1 MSRTIVV
8 TLTAAVLSGLL
19 LNGCAPTQTIVSV
32 QLPLHQ
38 VVGQT
43 TTYES
48 TSKMVKDVEFDQP
61 SLQKSKKDQTNT
73 TITVKFDQTVKETQP
88 DGTAITDIVI
98 KAVQC
103 KLVSKNEVRYEFD
116 SAGEKAKSD
125 SLNNLIGQSYR
136 IAVHPDGTVKVVD
149 AAKARAVVVS
159 GDGQKLAQKILSDEN
174 ILERHQLPLPK
185 IDSSK
190 ITVTG
195 DFTKKTVEVQKDG
208 TKIVD
213 VLVKSLQC
221 KLAQDTKVLYA
232 FDSNDKNSS
241 DPIRETIGKSYRI
254 TVSPDSRVQ
263 VIDASQVRS
272 VNVSE
277 EAKKVAERIFSD
289 ESIIDRHQ
297 QSGSEISTTLKV
309 WTQILPSPPGLLAP
323 KTFEKIYTLS
333 EISKDNK
340 AMVTMSAKESLTQK
354 AEGQKNAGD
363 NMGIFAKMFDNR
375 DEFTGKLVL
384 NLSNGTAE
392 EYEEKLVSSYL
403 AQDKPKDSA
412 PDAAPDTLVMRL
424 TYGISLKK
432 IN

>member
-8 TLTAAVLSGLL
+8 TLTAAILGGFL
-19 LNGCAPTQTIVSV
+19 LNGCAPSARIALTFAPNQTIS
-32 QLPLHQ
+32 
-38 VVGQT
+38 
-43 TTYES
+43 YES
-48 TSKMVKDVEFDQP
+48 SSQMIKDVEFDQP
-61 SLQKSKKDQTNT
+61 SLKKNKKDQTST
-73 TITVKFDQTVKETQP
+73 TITVKFDQTVKKTQP

-103 KLVSKNEVRYEFD
+103 KLVNKNELRYEFD

-159 GDGQKLAQKILSDEN
+159 GDGQKIAQKILSDET
-174 ILERHQLPLPK
+174 ILERHQLPLPETGK
-185 IDSSK
+185 D
-190 ITVTG
+190 TVAA
-195 DFTKKTVEVQKDG
+195 QK
-208 TKIVD
+208 
-213 VLVKSLQC
+213 
-221 KLAQDTKVLYA
+221 
-232 FDSNDKNSS
+232 N
-241 DPIRETIGKSYRI
+241 
-254 TVSPDSRVQ
+254 
-263 VIDASQVRS
+263 
-272 VNVSE
+272 
-277 EAKKVAERIFSD
+277 
-289 ESIIDRHQ
+289 
-297 QSGSEISTTLKV
+297 
-309 WTQILPSPPGLLAP
+309 WTHVVPSPPGLLAP

-363 NMGIFAKMFDNR
+363 NMDIFAKIFDNR